1 MSSAFATLVVV
12 SSEAHPVDRP
22 LRRDAQRN
30 RQRILEAARALFA
43 ERGLDVTL
51 DQVAARAGVGV
62 GTVYRRFPNK
72 EELIDALF
80 EDRIAGIAAF
90 AREALEDPDPWHGFV
105 TFMEQA
111 CRQHT
116 ADRGLQQVVFSSA
129 HGQDRVAHAREQI
142 APLVGRMLERAQAEG
157 GLRADLAP
165 TDVPMLQFMV
175 ASAAIYAGD
184 VGPDVWRRMFTI
196 VVDGLRA
203 RRDAPTALPIGPLT
217 HEQFE
222 QAMSTAR
229 F

>member
-1 MSSAFATLVVV
+1 MSSD
-12 SSEAHPVDRP
+12 AHPVDRP

-30 RQRILEAARALFA
+30 RERILDAASALFA

-62 GTVYRRFPNK
+62 GTVYRRFSNK

-80 EDRIAGIAAF
+80 EARIAGIAAF
-90 AREALEDPDPWHGFV
+90 AREALEDPDPWRGFV

-116 ADRGLQQVVFSSA
+116 ADRGLQEVVFSTA

-142 APLVGRMLERAQAEG
+142 APLVDRMLERAQAAG
-157 GLRADLAP
+157 RLRADLAP

-175 ASAAIYAGD
+175 GAAAIYAGD
-184 VGPDVWRRMFTI
+184 VGPELWRRMFTI
-196 VVDGLRA
+196 VIDGLRA
-203 RRDAPTALPIGPLT
+203 RRDKPTALPIGPLSA
-217 HEQFE
+217 EEFG

>member
-1 MSSAFATLVVV
+1 V
-12 SSEAHPVDRP
+12 SSEARPTDRP

-30 RQRILEAARALFA
+30 RQRILEAASALFA

-51 DQVAARAGVGV
+51 DHVAARAGVGV

-80 EDRIAGIAAF
+80 EDRIADIAAF
-90 AREALEDPDPWHGFV
+90 AQEALEDPDPWQGFV

-116 ADRGLQQVVFSSA
+116 ANRGLQQVVFSTA
-129 HGQDRVAHAREQI
+129 HGQNRVAHAREQI
-142 APLVGRMLERAQAEG
+142 APLVERMLERAQGDG

-175 ASAAIYAGD
+175 GAAAFYAGD
-184 VGPDVWRRMFTI
+184 IAPELWRRMFTI
-196 VVDGLRA
+196 VIDGLRA
-203 RRDAPTALPIGPLT
+203 RRGRPTDLPIGALSD
-217 HEQFE
+217 EQFE
-222 QAMSTAR
+222 QAMGTAR

>member
-1 MSSAFATLVVV
+1 V
-12 SSEAHPVDRP
+12 SSDAHPVDRP

-30 RQRILEAARALFA
+30 RERILDAASALFA

-62 GTVYRRFPNK
+62 GTVYRRFSNK

-80 EDRIAGIAAF
+80 EARIAGIAAF
-90 AREALEDPDPWHGFV
+90 AREALEDPDPWRGFV

-116 ADRGLQQVVFSSA
+116 ADRGLQEVVFSTA

-142 APLVGRMLERAQAEG
+142 APLVDRMLERAQAAG
-157 GLRADLAP
+157 RLRADLAP

-175 ASAAIYAGD
+175 GAAAIYAGD
-184 VGPDVWRRMFTI
+184 VGPELWRRMFTI
-196 VVDGLRA
+196 VIDGLRA
-203 RRDAPTALPIGPLT
+203 RRDKPTALPIGPLSA
-217 HEQFE
+217 EEFG